1 MSTQALLIG
10 LALFAETLAVIALAR
25 RVRTLKLTSAAAAA
39 SSSTDTAVVHDT
51 ISDALIE
58 REELMREMQ
67 QLLAGLDQKVRE
79 RTVELAE
86 AMEKAEQGNQAKSE
100 FLARMS
106 HEIRTPM
113 NGILGMAGLLLDS
126 GINAEQREYVETVRS
141 SGEALL
147 AIINEILDFSKIE
160 AGKLEIEV
168 IDCNVRT
175 TVEEVVELLA
185 EQAQSRRIEIGFYVD
200 EAVPLTVR
208 TDQGR
213 LRQILINLVGNA
225 IKFTQ
230 DGRVYVHVSVLAETD
245 ERVTLHVDVNDTGI
259 GISAEGRVR
268 LFEPFQQADSS
279 TTRKYGGTGLGLA
292 ISKQLVGLLGGS
304 MDVTSVAGEGSR
316 FSFSIDAARGPRTQA
331 GPLPVSLDGAR
342 LMVMVEGQLTRVVL
356 RRYLGD
362 WGSEAHGAKTV
373 EHARKLLRSAAALGQ
388 RYDIV
393 LVDLATLGAEPLHA
407 MRALRREFPHV
418 IGAVVALVPLR
429 QKPDPSVAAEAG
441 IDAAFTLPVR
451 PTRLLGL
458 LGSVLHPELMPK
470 QRSTRSKVKGGEL
483 SKGRARIL
491 IAEDNPVN
499 QRVAMHMLG
508 KLGYRCDIASNG
520 QEAVDM
526 LVNMPYDL
534 VLMDCQMPEMD
545 GYTATRR
552 IREREAAGG
561 RRTAI
566 VAMTANAMREDRAR
580 CLESGMDGF
589 IPKPIAL
596 EELETALECWIP
608 DAGKPGADG
617 INSSDSSDGREAEDD
632 HGVPHELLFAV
643 QRPSIGD
650 HAHIVDI
657 GQLPVDASLVA
668 ALAAQFAVDE
678 PVAKQCSVDLDVLDN
693 LATMTDTGDA
703 FVAGLVVTFVTD
715 ACSRIDLLRVALAER
730 DSVAVERTG
739 HALKGASGNMG
750 ANRMAALGAD
760 LQRAGHAGDLNTAA
774 VLVEQLDAEFQRARI
789 VMQDAFPVR
798 SAAA

>member
-1 MSTQALLIG
+1 MSAQAILIG
-10 LALFAETLAVIALAR
+10 VALVAQASAVVALAR
-25 RVRTLKLTSAAAAA
+25 RVRSLKLVSAAAAA
-39 SSSTDTAVVHDT
+39 SSSTDATVVHDK

-79 RTVELAE
+79 RTVELAD

-126 GINAEQREYVETVRS
+126 GITPEQREYVETVRS

-147 AIINEILDFSKIE
+147 TIINEILDFSKIE

-185 EQAQSRRIEIGFYVD
+185 DQAQTRQLEIGFYVD
-200 EAVPLTVR
+200 ESVPVTLR

-230 DGRVYVHVSVLAETD
+230 EGRVYVHVTVGAETD
-245 ERVTLHVDVNDTGI
+245 ESVQLQFEVNDTGI
-259 GISAEGRVR
+259 GISPEGRVR

-292 ISKQLVGLLGGS
+292 ISKQLVGLLGGT
-304 MDVTSVAGEGSR
+304 MDVTSVAGEGSV
-316 FSFSIDAARGPRTQA
+316 FTFSIKAARGPRLQSVA
-331 GPLPVSLDGAR
+331 APVSLSNAR
-342 LMVMVEGQLTRVVL
+342 VLVLVEGKLTRVVL
-356 RRYLGD
+356 RRYVGD
-362 WGSEAHGAKTV
+362 WHGAADGARTV
-373 EHARKLLRSAAALGQ
+373 EHARVLLQAAADRGE

-393 LVDLATLGAEPLHA
+393 LVDLATLGSDPLHN
-407 MRALRREFPHV
+407 MRALRRDFTGV
-418 IGAVVALVPLR
+418 IGGVVALVPVR
-429 QKPDPSVAAEAG
+429 QKPDTSVAAEAG
-441 IDAAFTLPVR
+441 IDATFALPVR

-458 LGSVLHPELMPK
+458 LGSVLHPELAPK
-470 QRSTRSKVKGGEL
+470 QRATRIKVRGSEV

-499 QRVAMHMLG
+499 QRVATHMLG

-545 GYTATRR
+545 GYTATQR

-561 RRTAI
+561 RRTPI
-566 VAMTANAMREDRAR
+566 VAMTANAMREDRTR

-589 IPKPIAL
+589 IPKPIAI

-608 DAGKPGADG
+608 DDAKPGADSLG
-617 INSSDSSDGREAEDD
+617 QVSEADSSGE
-632 HGVPHELLFAV
+632 VPRELLFTAQSRASDSV
-643 QRPSIGD
+643 
-650 HAHIVDI
+650 HAIDVSA
-657 GQLPVDASLVA
+657 LPTDASLVA
-668 ALAAQFAVDE
+668 ALAAQFAPSTPASD
-678 PVAKQCSVDLDVLDN
+678 QSSVDLDVLDN
-693 LATMTDTGDA
+693 LASMTETGDI
-703 FVAGLVVTFVTD
+703 FVARLIVTFATD
-715 ACSRIDLLRVALAER
+715 ASSRIELLRTALAEG
-730 DSVAVERTG
+730 DLVAVERTG

-750 ANRMAALGAD
+750 AIRMAALGAE
-760 LQRAGHAGDLNTAA
+760 LQQVGHAGNIDTAS
-774 VLVEQLDAEFQRARI
+774 VLVEQLDAEFQRTRAI
-789 VMQDAFPVR
+789 MEDAFPSRLV
-798 SAAA
+798 AA

>member
-1 MSTQALLIG
+1 MSAQALLIG
-10 LALFAETLAVIALAR
+10 LALVAQAFVIVALAR
-25 RVRTLKLTSAAAAA
+25 RVRTLKLVSAAAAA
-39 SSSTDTAVVHDT
+39 SSSTDATVVHDK
-51 ISDALIE
+51 ISDALME

-126 GINAEQREYVETVRS
+126 GITPEQREYVETVRS
-141 SGEALL
+141 SGESLL
-147 AIINEILDFSKIE
+147 TIINEILDFSKIE

-175 TVEEVVELLA
+175 TVEEVIELLA
-185 EQAQSRRIEIGFYVD
+185 EQAQSRKLEIGFYVD
-200 EAVPLTVR
+200 EAVPVTVR

-230 DGRVYVHVSVLAETD
+230 DGRVYVHVSVTPAAGEC
-245 ERVTLHVDVNDTGI
+245 VQLHFDVSDTGI
-259 GISAEGRVR
+259 GISPEGRVR

-304 MDVTSVAGEGSR
+304 MDVTSVAGEGSV
-316 FSFSIDAARGPRTQA
+316 FSFSIAAARGPRIQPVA
-331 GPLPVSLDGAR
+331 APVSLDRAR
-342 LMVMVEGQLTRVVL
+342 LLVLVEGKLTRVIL
-356 RRYLGD
+356 RRYVGD
-362 WGSEAHGAKTV
+362 WGGVADGARTV
-373 EHARKLLRSAAALGQ
+373 DHARRLLQTAAARGE

-393 LVDLATLGAEPLHA
+393 LVDFAALGSEPLHN
-407 MRALRREFPHV
+407 MRTLRREFPQV
-418 IGAVVALVPLR
+418 IGGVVALVPLR
-429 QKPDPSVAAEAG
+429 QKPDASVAAEAG
-441 IDAAFTLPVR
+441 IDATFALPVR

-458 LGSVLHPELMPK
+458 LGAVLHPELIPR
-470 QRSTRSKVKGGEL
+470 QRIMRSKVKASEV

-499 QRVAMHMLG
+499 QRVATHMLG

-552 IREREAAGG
+552 IRERETEGV
-561 RRTAI
+561 RRTPI

-608 DAGKPGADG
+608 DHAKPGADDPE
-617 INSSDSSDGREAEDD
+617 SYDD
-632 HGVPHELLFAV
+632 ESEVNKVPRDLLFDSP
-643 QRPSIGD
+643 RSGGD
-650 HAHIVDI
+650 DIHIVDVI
-657 GQLPVDASLVA
+657 QLPTDASLVA
-668 ALAAQFAVDE
+668 ILAAQFAPSTPAYD
-678 PVAKQCSVDLDVLDN
+678 QSSVDMGVLDN
-693 LATMTDTGDA
+693 LATMTDTGDV
-703 FVAGLVVTFVTD
+703 FVARLIVTFVAD
-715 ACSRIDLLRVALAER
+715 AVSRVEMLRVALAAG
-730 DSVAVERTG
+730 DSTTVERTG

-750 ANRMAALGAD
+750 ATRMASLGAE
-760 LQRAGHAGDLNTAA
+760 LQQAGHAGDLDSAA
-774 VLVEQLDAEFQRARI
+774 VLVERLDAELQRTRVI
-789 VMQDAFPVR
+789 LEDAFPMN

>member
-1 MSTQALLIG
+1 MSAQAVLIG
-10 LALFAETLAVIALAR
+10 LTLAVQACAVAALAR
-25 RVRTLKLTSAAAAA
+25 RVRTLRLLSAAATA
-39 SSSTDTAVVHDT
+39 SSSTDATVVHDKV
-51 ISDALIE
+51 SDALME

-126 GINAEQREYVETVRS
+126 GVTPEQREFVETLRS
-141 SGEALL
+141 SGESLL
-147 AIINEILDFSKIE
+147 TIINEILDFSKIE

-185 EQAQSRRIEIGFYVD
+185 EQAQSRNLEIGFYVD
-200 EAVPLTVR
+200 ETVPVTVR

-225 IKFTQ
+225 IKFTHN
-230 DGRVYVHVSVLAETD
+230 GRVYVYVSVTPGAD
-245 ERVTLHVDVNDTGI
+245 ERVQLHFDVTDTGI
-259 GISAEGRVR
+259 GISPEGRVR

-304 MDVTSVAGEGSR
+304 MDVTSVVGEGSV
-316 FSFSIDAARGPRTQA
+316 FSFSIAAARGPRLQPVA
-331 GPLPVSLDGAR
+331 APVSLDRAR
-342 LMVMVEGQLTRVVL
+342 LLILVEGKLTRVVL
-356 RRYLGD
+356 RRYVGD
-362 WGSEAHGAKTV
+362 WGGVADGARSV
-373 EHARKLLRSAAALGQ
+373 DQARRLLQSAASRGE

-393 LVDLATLGAEPLHA
+393 LVDLASLGAEPLHNL
-407 MRALRREFPHV
+407 RALRREFPQV
-418 IGAVVALVPLR
+418 IGGVVALVPIR
-429 QKPDPSVAAEAG
+429 QKPDASVAAEAG
-441 IDAAFTLPVR
+441 IDAAFALPVR
-451 PTRLLGL
+451 PTRLLGV
-458 LGSVLHPELMPK
+458 LGSVLHPELMPR
-470 QRSTRSKVKGGEL
+470 QRVLRTKVKGSEV

-499 QRVAMHMLG
+499 QRVATHMLG

-526 LVNMPYDL
+526 LINMPYDL

-552 IREREAAGG
+552 IRERETEGV
-561 RRTAI
+561 RRTPI

-608 DAGKPGADG
+608 DDAKPGADNLG
-617 INSSDSSDGREAEDD
+617 FGTEESEVAT
-632 HGVPHELLFAV
+632 VPRDLLFSL
-643 QRPSIGD
+643 QRSTGEDI
-650 HAHIVDI
+650 HVVDVS
-657 GQLPVDASLVA
+657 QLPTDASLVA
-668 ALAAQFAVDE
+668 ALAAQFAPTIPSYD
-678 PVAKQCSVDLDVLDN
+678 QSSVDLAVLDN

-703 FVAGLVVTFVTD
+703 FVARLVVTFVTD
-715 ACSRIDLLRVALAER
+715 AVSRVEMLRVALAAG
-730 DSVAVERTG
+730 DSPAVERTG
-739 HALKGASGNMG
+739 HAVKGASGNMG
-750 ANRMAALGAD
+750 ATRMASLGAE
-760 LQRAGHAGDLNTAA
+760 LQQAGHDGDLDNAA
-774 VLVEQLDAEFQRARI
+774 VLVERLDAELERTRA
-789 VMQDAFPVR
+789 VLEGAFPLH